1 MEDANDKFKG
11 SEIKLPDPF
20 LERCKAKKRHHS
32 KDSFLYEPGE
42 PSKRCATDS
51 LTKRMQTG
59 SFCDPFEDYVKR
71 TENYPP
77 SGSVITSVR
86 KKTSR
91 TVSSY

>member
-11 SEIKLPDPF
+11 SDIKLPDPLF
-20 LERCKAKKRHHS
+20 EWCKAKKRHHS

-42 PSKRCATDS
+42 PSKRATDS
-51 LTKRMQTG
+51 STKRMRVG
-59 SFCDPFEDYVKR
+59 SFCDLFEDYVKR